1 MGQRNG
7 FSNEDVVKINMK
19 YKCGSDAAAFL
30 PNPLQRPIIIDKDTD
45 EDSSE
50 STTTVKPT
58 RPNRPVLSLLGGLVS
73 QAIQG

>member
-7 FSNEDVVKINMK
+7 FSNEDVEKINMK
-19 YKCGSDAAAFL
+19 YRCASEPSAFL
-30 PNPLQRPIIIDKDTD
+30 PNPLQRPIVIDKDID

-50 STTTVKPT
+50 STTTAKPT
-58 RPNRPVLSLLGGLVS
+58 RPNRPVLNLLGGLVN